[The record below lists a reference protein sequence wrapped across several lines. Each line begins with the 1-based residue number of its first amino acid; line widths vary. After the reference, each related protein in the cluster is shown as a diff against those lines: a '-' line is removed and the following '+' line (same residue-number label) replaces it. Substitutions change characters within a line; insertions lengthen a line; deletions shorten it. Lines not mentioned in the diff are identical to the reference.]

1 MVVTDLVERV
11 LDKLRLEVLLA
22 ETSQTESQSVGHRIV
37 AALDAA
43 LDLTRRA
50 SVVLMVVVVVVV
62 GNDRGGH
69 RGGVLTVA
77 QRSA

>member
-50 SVVLMVVVVVVV
+50 CVVLMVVVVVV